1 MPDGLP
7 NLNGG
12 LPPPADGFPWHPIP
26 KTSILQLRLLR
37 SLPSESAH
45 PVTASKNLQFLIAT
59 TGKICYDESTNSS
72 QNLNLTEG
80 FYVSIEKII
89 LVIVGIAFTLFGYF
103 IFFKEKYSL
112 INGFSSDYK
121 AGRKNENYA
130 KRVGIVEF
138 IVGIVILIASVF
150 LIILA

>member
-1 MPDGLP
+1 MLA
-7 NLNGG
+7 L
-12 LPPPADGFPWHPIP
+12 
-26 KTSILQLRLLR
+26 
-37 SLPSESAH
+37 
-45 PVTASKNLQFLIAT
+45 
-59 TGKICYDESTNSS
+59 
-72 QNLNLTEG
+72 
-80 FYVSIEKII
+80 KII
-89 LVIVGIAFTLFGYF
+89 LVIVGIAFTIFGYF

>member
-1 MPDGLP
+1 MLA
-7 NLNGG
+7 L
-12 LPPPADGFPWHPIP
+12 
-26 KTSILQLRLLR
+26 K
-37 SLPSESAH
+37 
-45 PVTASKNLQFLIAT
+45 V
-59 TGKICYDESTNSS
+59 
-72 QNLNLTEG
+72 
-80 FYVSIEKII
+80 I

>member
-1 MPDGLP
+1 MLA
-7 NLNGG
+7 L
-12 LPPPADGFPWHPIP
+12 
-26 KTSILQLRLLR
+26 K
-37 SLPSESAH
+37 
-45 PVTASKNLQFLIAT
+45 V
-59 TGKICYDESTNSS
+59 
-72 QNLNLTEG
+72 
-80 FYVSIEKII
+80 I

-103 IFFKEKYSL
+103 IFFKKKYSL

>member
-1 MPDGLP
+1 MLA
-7 NLNGG
+7 L
-12 LPPPADGFPWHPIP
+12 
-26 KTSILQLRLLR
+26 
-37 SLPSESAH
+37 
-45 PVTASKNLQFLIAT
+45 
-59 TGKICYDESTNSS
+59 
-72 QNLNLTEG
+72 
-80 FYVSIEKII
+80 KII

>member
-1 MPDGLP
+1 MLA
-7 NLNGG
+7 L
-12 LPPPADGFPWHPIP
+12 
-26 KTSILQLRLLR
+26 
-37 SLPSESAH
+37 
-45 PVTASKNLQFLIAT
+45 
-59 TGKICYDESTNSS
+59 
-72 QNLNLTEG
+72 
-80 FYVSIEKII
+80 KII

-103 IFFKEKYSL
+103 IFFKEKYAL

-138 IVGIVILIASVF
+138 IVGIAILIASVF

>member
-1 MPDGLP
+1 MLA
-7 NLNGG
+7 L
-12 LPPPADGFPWHPIP
+12 
-26 KTSILQLRLLR
+26 
-37 SLPSESAH
+37 
-45 PVTASKNLQFLIAT
+45 
-59 TGKICYDESTNSS
+59 
-72 QNLNLTEG
+72 
-80 FYVSIEKII
+80 KII
-89 LVIVGIAFTLFGYF
+89 LVIVGIAFTIFGYF

-112 INGFSSDYK
+112 IKGFSSDYK